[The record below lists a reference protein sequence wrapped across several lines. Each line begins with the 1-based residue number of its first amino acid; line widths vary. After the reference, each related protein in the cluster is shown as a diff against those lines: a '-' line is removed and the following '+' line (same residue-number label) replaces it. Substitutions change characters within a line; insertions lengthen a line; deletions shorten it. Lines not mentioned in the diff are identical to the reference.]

1 MRLGLNHLL
10 HRNPQVSGQVGRNPI
25 VISVGPGIG
34 QLVRIPIRA
43 WGLIAP
49 LWTWSIEQV
58 DITGDLSRP
67 PQTLRNGP
75 ADRFM
80 RIEEMAHPAVAIRRR
95 GLGRRLEGIVGKHF
109 DPDNAY
115 TYIRVSEIFQN
126 RRLYRPGTLG
136 RSPGTH
142 GRQDG
147 EQTKIV
153 RMGVEV
159 FDQRIQ

>member
-1 MRLGLNHLL
+1 MTH
-10 HRNPQVSGQVGRNPI
+10 
-25 VISVGPGIG
+25 
-34 QLVRIPIRA
+34 
-43 WGLIAP
+43 
-49 LWTWSIEQV
+49 T
-58 DITGDLSRP
+58 
-67 PQTLRNGP
+67 
-75 ADRFM
+75 
-80 RIEEMAHPAVAIRRR
+80 AVAKRPCR
-95 GLGRRLEGIVGKHF
+95 LHCRLEGIVGKHF
-109 DPDNAY
+109 DPDNVY
-115 TYIRVSEIFQN
+115 TYIRVSKIFQN